1 MVFLGPGLDDD
12 CTMVYTAPSP
22 LQADDNEEACSDIA
36 ATGRIASTIA
46 FSVGGLYR
54 IAPRG
59 AVKPYLRAQ
68 AGITLRSGTTVEVSG
83 RFVDAQGVVRSRLVI
98 ADPNH
103 GTLNPTASF
112 GAGVMVPF
120 APGYQV
126 RLEFRD
132 QLLFLRRVSGPAD
145 ALAEAQTERMLVNS
159 FGLALML
166 DIVLEQKRGR
176 RY

>member
-1 MVFLGPGLDDD
+1 
-12 CTMVYTAPSP
+12 
-22 LQADDNEEACSDIA
+22 
-36 ATGRIASTIA
+36 
-46 FSVGGLYR
+46 
-54 IAPRG
+54 
-59 AVKPYLRAQ
+59 
-68 AGITLRSGTTVEVSG
+68 
-83 RFVDAQGVVRSRLVI
+83 
-98 ADPNH
+98 
-103 GTLNPTASF
+103 
-112 GAGVMVPF
+112 MVPF